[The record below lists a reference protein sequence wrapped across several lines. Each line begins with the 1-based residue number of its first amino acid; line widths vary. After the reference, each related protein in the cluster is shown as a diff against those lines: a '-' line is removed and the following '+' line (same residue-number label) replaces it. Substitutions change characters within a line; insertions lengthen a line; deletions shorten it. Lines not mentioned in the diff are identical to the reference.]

1 MTATAAPFGLT
12 PARKLGQNKNSEG
25 VSTYRIANAFAG
37 NIFTGDLVRLNVV
50 NGTITAVSA
59 STNLGIGVFLGCQ
72 YNDPTNN
79 NRPRWNTYWPTGTSV
94 ADGSQPVCFV
104 ADDPWQT
111 FYIQADASVSVG
123 DIGRTFSVSVS
134 AGNTTT
140 GQSRYSLNAGSR
152 SLDNVAHLQM
162 VDVKDVPG
170 NVLSDAFTIVEV
182 LIRNHFWNSNSAASI
197 A

>member
-25 VSTYRIANAFAG
+25 VSTYRIVNAFAG

-50 NGTITAVSA
+50 NGTITAVSVSA
-59 STNLGIGVFLGCQ
+59 NMPIGVFLGCQ
-72 YNDPTNN
+72 YNDPNNN
-79 NRPRWNTYWPTGTSV
+79 NRPRWNNYWPTGTSV
-94 ADGSQPVCFV
+94 TDGSQPVAFV

-123 DIGRTFSVSVS
+123 DIGRNFVVSVS

-140 GQSRYSLNAGSR
+140 GQSRYSLLAISR
-152 SLDNVAHLQM
+152 SLEQSHLQM
-162 VDVKDVPG
+162 IDIKDIPG
-170 NVLSDAFTIVEV
+170 NVLSDAFPIVEV
-182 LIRNHFWNSNSAASI
+182 RIKNHFYLGTSVA
-197 A
+197 

>member
-25 VSTYRIANAFAG
+25 VSTYRIVNAFAG

-50 NGTITAVSA
+50 NGTITAVSVSA
-59 STNLGIGVFLGCQ
+59 NMPIGVFLGCQ
-72 YNDPTNN
+72 YNDPNNN
-79 NRPRWNTYWPTGTSV
+79 NRPRWNNYWPTGTSV
-94 ADGSQPVCFV
+94 TDGSQPVAFV

-123 DIGRTFSVSVS
+123 DIGRNFVVSVS

-140 GQSRYSLNAGSR
+140 GQSRYSLLAISR
-152 SLDNVAHLQM
+152 SLEQSHLQM
-162 VDVKDVPG
+162 IDIKDIPG
-170 NVLSDAFTIVEV
+170 NVLSDAFPIVEV
-182 LIRNHFWNSNSAASI
+182 LIKNHFYNSASI
-197 A
+197 AA

>member
-1 MTATAAPFGLT
+1 MTATAAPFGLA

-25 VSTYRIANAFAG
+25 VSTYRIVNAFAG

-59 STNLGIGVFLGCQ
+59 STNMGIGVFLGCQ

-79 NRPRWNTYWPTGTSV
+79 NRPRFNTYWPTGTSV
-94 ADGSQPVCFV
+94 SDSSQPVAFI

-111 FYIQADASVSVG
+111 FYVQADASVSVG
-123 DIGRTFSVSVS
+123 DIGRNFAVSVS

-140 GQSRYSLNAGSR
+140 GQSRYTLNAGSR
-152 SLDNVAHLQM
+152 TLEQNHLQII
-162 VDVKDVPG
+162 DVKDIPG
-170 NVLSDAFTIVEV
+170 NVFSDAFPIVEV
-182 LIRNHFWNSNSAASI
+182 RIKNHFFLGTSVV
-197 A
+197 